1 MRKFEDLRKIEN
13 KKYTV
18 KQALAY
24 YIVSFNNSKENDFE
38 NLMKKLIE
46 VLIDMPNEN
55 KILEQINAELLVEIK
70 NYWTLTL
77 DQVTAYGCIIFHNL
91 SFKNQEFSENDILQE
106 FIYTMRLH
114 SPSNAED
121 FVNEKLKK

>member
-1 MRKFEDLRKIEN
+1 MRKIEDLKKIEN
-13 KKYTV
+13 KRYSV

-24 YIVSFNNSKENDFE
+24 YIVSFNNSEEKDFE
-38 NLMKKLIE
+38 SLMKKLIE
-46 VLIDMPNEN
+46 VLLDMPNEN
-55 KILEQINAELLVEIK
+55 KVLEQINSELLVEIK

-77 DQVTAYGCIIFHNL
+77 DQLTAYGCIVFHNL
-91 SFKNQEFSENDILQE
+91 AFKNQQFSEKDILQE

-114 SPSNAED
+114 SPSNAEE